1 MIGIEVKNISVG
13 ATVGFESAT
22 ELK

>member
-22 ELK
+22 EVK